1 MKIKNVLVSLNFLA
15 LIAISAA
22 FGYFYTKNQNE
33 IKILQDQKNTQV
45 RLLDQKVKDFDLRKF
60 VQKFEK
66 SAAFVELANKL
77 QKNDKIKET
86 FKELES
92 EIIKTLSSDILFF
105 ANVKQDLIK
114 IVEETDWN
122 IVFKKLFLETLKGI

>member
-77 QKNDKIKET
+77 QKNAKIKET